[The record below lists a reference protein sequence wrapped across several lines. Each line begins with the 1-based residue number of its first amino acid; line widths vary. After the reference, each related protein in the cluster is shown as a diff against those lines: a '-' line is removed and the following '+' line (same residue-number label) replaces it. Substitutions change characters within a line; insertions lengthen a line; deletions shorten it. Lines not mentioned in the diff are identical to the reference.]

1 MESRRQQQIAREIQK
16 EIGQLFQKN
25 GPSFYGKAF
34 VTVTQVKVT
43 PDLLVARIFLSVYN
57 TEEKQQVVDT
67 IQAQQAEIR
76 YRLGNAMR
84 HQLRRIPV
92 LEFFL
97 DDSLDYV
104 YKMESL
110 FKDIKSSPEDDS
122 DSDKASE
129 G

>member
-16 EIGQLFQKN
+16 EIGQLFQKH
-25 GPSFYGKAF
+25 GPTYYGRAF
-34 VTVTQVKVT
+34 VTVTHVKIT
-43 PDLLVARIFLSVYN
+43 PDLLIARIYLSIYN

-67 IQAQQAEIR
+67 IQAQHSDIR

-84 HQLRRIPV
+84 HQLRRIPE

-104 YKMESL
+104 YKMEEI
-110 FKDIKSSPEDDS
+110 FKDIKKEDDS
-122 DSDKASE
+122 SDSSAD
-129 G
+129 